1 MPPICL
7 VTKTKLQWGACKAV
21 KKSHSP
27 KRTSF
32 NGDQTIFP
40 PVHNV
45 QNKLLHSTYA
55 TPPKTPKLAVNTTR
69 FLKRNRNRSVSFR
82 AIISNKPGL
91 AAAKGWNIT
100 CRMSRKILVPTDQ
113 AAAAS
118 NPRQQET
125 MMVWLAVINWA
136 PRFIKKTSFPYRKTS
151 LN

>member
-69 FLKRNRNRSVSFR
+69 FLKRNRNHSVSFR
-82 AIISNKPGL
+82 AIISNNGKGHL
-91 AAAKGWNIT
+91 AGSEFNHRNRAFLQCGGALPLAG
-100 CRMSRKILVPTDQ
+100 
-113 AAAAS
+113 
-118 NPRQQET
+118 
-125 MMVWLAVINWA
+125 VWSIEAHRR
-136 PRFIKKTSFPYRKTS
+136 P
-151 LN
+151 